1 VKKAGLA
8 EDCLMT
14 DALLTGAIGL
24 LGVITGSVISG
35 YWGWASERRQ
45 ARADLY
51 RYAFKSVSKW
61 RTLGRIRTTKPEQGG
76 DEINLLGEA
85 LEEYQARVPG
95 LSSRRERELHLSVV
109 QAMRS
114 VFDEK
119 DLTDENSLGELAQV
133 VAGWER
139 TVRSAFKY

>member
-1 VKKAGLA
+1 
-8 EDCLMT
+8 MT
-14 DALLTGAIGL
+14 DEFLAGAIGL
-24 LGVITGSVISG
+24 LGVIAGSVKSG

-51 RYAFKSVSKW
+51 KYAFKSVSKW
-61 RTLGRIRTTKPEQGG
+61 RTLGRMPTTIPEQVS
-76 DEINLLGEA
+76 DEIYLLGEA

-95 LSSRRERELHLSVV
+95 LRQRRERQLHLNVV

-119 DLTDENSLGELAQV
+119 NLTVEKSFGELAPEI
-133 VAGWER
+133 AGWER
-139 TVRSAFKY
+139 AVRSAFGS